1 MGLGKATRP
10 PVTEMTCKSPRLLR
24 PSANRKTA
32 GVEAASRARGLR
44 CGMDGGRLL
53 MIVEG
58 SMLRMGHEVEVTEGR
73 FEVQLLL

>member
-1 MGLGKATRP
+1 
-10 PVTEMTCKSPRLLR
+10 
-24 PSANRKTA
+24 
-32 GVEAASRARGLR
+32 
-44 CGMDGGRLL
+44 MDGGRLL